1 MRALSM
7 VFWLSI
13 HLMLGV
19 ALLLPLVGN
28 KDVTKGIAESLKI
41 GITRQVIMD
50 YSNYNSSWTNSYKS
64 GYIFWTSFGSYEVV
78 RVMVDKYAY
87 PIEVKSIHAAKIMI
101 TKHSK
106 KYGG

>member
-41 GITRQVIMD
+41 GITR
-50 YSNYNSSWTNSYKS
+50 
-64 GYIFWTSFGSYEVV
+64 
-78 RVMVDKYAY
+78 
-87 PIEVKSIHAAKIMI
+87 
-101 TKHSK
+101 
-106 KYGG
+106 